1 MMKVTLRVC
10 GRAARSSGEA
20 DEYNKLRT
28 FWTCAARSSWP
39 WMWVRKIEEPSWE
52 RSASWRRRRGVGNF
66 LWGGLW
72 GRGRGVVVVA
82 VVVVVVVAVV
92 VVVDGGSEVS
102 GGRGLGDD
110 MAGDMVWSCRK

>member
-1 MMKVTLRVC
+1 M
-10 GRAARSSGEA
+10 
-20 DEYNKLRT
+20 
-28 FWTCAARSSWP
+28 
-39 WMWVRKIEEPSWE
+39 RKIEEPSWE

-82 VVVVVVVAVV
+82 VVVVV
-92 VVVDGGSEVS
+92 DGGSEVS

-110 MAGDMVWSCRK
+110 MAGDMVWFCRK

>member
-1 MMKVTLRVC
+1 M
-10 GRAARSSGEA
+10 
-20 DEYNKLRT
+20 
-28 FWTCAARSSWP
+28 P
-39 WMWVRKIEEPSWE
+39 WMLERKIEEPSWA
-52 RSASWRRRRGVGNF
+52 RSRSSRRRRGVGNF

-72 GRGRGVVVVA
+72 GRGRG
-82 VVVVVVVAVV
+82 VVVVAVV